1 MFTIGILGII
11 TVLFAI
17 QFKNIKPEYSTYI
30 VLVGCVIIFFY
41 SVSMFYDV
49 VRLMKSIIDKTSIS
63 YTHITTILKIMG
75 VTYISEFSS
84 DVAKDCG
91 YGALANQIQIFGK
104 ITVLAISVP
113 IFEALVQ
120 SIGGLLT

>member
-1 MFTIGILGII
+1 MFTIGILGIV

-113 IFEALVQ
+113 IFEALIQ